1 MPSPLNIS
9 HNIHTQTPITKETSL
24 SGTNVELNDVSCI
37 TLEQPQNNLDGNKP
51 DYAEAK
57 TESKDVEGG
66 KCLGDDAL
74 LTGSPQDSS
83 VHHDS
88 VNQTRAQDAHAAL
101 KPDISLAKANVFPK
115 VLPFHNRQGSR

>member
-37 TLEQPQNNLDGNKP
+37 TLKQPQNNLDGNKP

-66 KCLGDDAL
+66 KVTFAFEDDSSL
-74 LTGSPQDSS
+74 LTRCDES
-83 VHHDS
+83 VWEMM
-88 VNQTRAQDAHAAL
+88 
-101 KPDISLAKANVFPK
+101 PC
-115 VLPFHNRQGSR
+115 